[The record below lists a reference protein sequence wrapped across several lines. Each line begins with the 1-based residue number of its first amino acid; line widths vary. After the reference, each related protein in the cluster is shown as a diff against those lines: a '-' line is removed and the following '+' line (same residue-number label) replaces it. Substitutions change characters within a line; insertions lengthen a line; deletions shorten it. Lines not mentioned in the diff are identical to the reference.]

1 MTSIGEAVPAMP
13 RAPLKGPWRPPG
25 YRHLHGSD
33 LTWTLAFILPYAGV
47 LLAFAVYPIGYA
59 LWMARDPALY
69 AALAED
75 PRYLTSLVNTLLFVA
90 FGVNVK
96 MFLALVLSGFFLRR
110 GWWVKALL
118 FIYMVPWVLASVQA
132 FISFHWML
140 IGDAGLVD
148 GVLLL
153 LTGIEGPIW
162 FNHRWLALSCNIVA
176 YIWKW
181 MPFWT
186 LIFLASR
193 TAIPR
198 VLYDAAEIDG
208 ATGPRRFLHV
218 TVPLLANLYLLC
230 TLLSVIWTLGDFN
243 TVNFVSAGG
252 PSSSSDVL
260 TTLGFHYTF
269 ERAAPALGVAAMMTA
284 LPVLVPIIILL
295 LRKLDTGEVQL

>member
-1 MTSIGEAVPAMP
+1 MTRIEQVLTAGP
-13 RAPLKGPWRPPG
+13 RASSNGAWRPPG

-33 LTWTLAFILPYAGV
+33 LTWTIAFIVPYVAV
-47 LLAFAVYPIGYA
+47 FLAFAVYPIGYA
-59 LWMARDPALY
+59 LWMARNPTLY
-69 AALAED
+69 ATLTED
-75 PRYLTSLVNTLLFVA
+75 PLYLTGLVNTLLFVA

-132 FISFHWML
+132 FIAFHWML

-148 GVLLL
+148 GVLSA
-153 LTGIEGPIW
+153 LTGIDGPVW
-162 FNHRWLALSCNIVA
+162 FNHRWLALACNIIA

-186 LIFLASR
+186 LIFLAGR

-208 ATGPRRFLHV
+208 ATGPRRFIHV
-218 TVPLLANLYLLC
+218 TVPMLANLYLLC

-243 TVNFVSAGG
+243 TVYFVSAGG
-252 PSSSSDVL
+252 PSGASDVL
-260 TTLGFHYTF
+260 TTLGFHYAF
-269 ERAAPALGVAAMMTA
+269 ERANPALGVAAMVSA
-284 LPVLVPIIILL
+284 LPVLVPIVILL
-295 LRKLDTGEVQL
+295 IRKVHTSEVQL